1 MKKRV
6 ISWLLCLAL
15 CLSMLPMAAL
25 AEDVQ
30 APEGP
35 APSMNEPQPEPRAKE
50 NETPAPEPEKK
61 VQSELMTAEKLLMPL
76 AEDTPFTISFT
87 ATQNGNLIT
96 DEKPGVLS
104 GGEVTLTVRIHLSDV
119 SLRNDIIKA
128 AQQSTLQVDNNN
140 ITFAGVGA
148 EGNDTLVITITF
160 AASSESH
167 SVKYLITYNNQE
179 TTAECTLRFGVC
191 SHLEAS
197 EVNGKFKCTE
207 CGAAL
212 VAELTAGASS
222 SATTYY
228 DALKDALDAAR
239 EADAGSTVTLLA
251 DCSLGS
257 YELRKGSFML
267 DLDGH
272 TLTQP
277 GNPLWVSGTANLTV
291 NNNNSGAINCGRF
304 CVKSKTATLSVTIGS
319 KYEGLM
325 TTIAWQNVSDFL
337 DSNMGYQIN
346 KKWADALAIR
356 GMSIENVTVEKA
368 PFTTSD
374 ITVSPE
380 NAYVNREATL
390 SVTLS
395 EFQAG
400 TEATC
405 EYSVRYGTN
414 YTYQKS
420 LKKPTYT
427 ADQAFAVEFT
437 PSEEKYY
444 IQAVIT
450 SGDFSVVKTLEK
462 TFNTCTHGYGLV
474 DRDGHCRGCDSQ
486 MAASVSSTHYVD
498 GRKYYE
504 TFDLAL
510 SAAWDV
516 LKNSD
521 CWFTMFQDAQVGTI
535 EYQYLNVLGGKTLY
549 MDLNGQTLTSRGVAF
564 RVPAKE
570 WKLDLTNG
578 TVIGNTSGYTG
589 VYGVIEVAAGGSLN
603 VHGGTITIQNK
614 GAATKGINAP
624 SIMVHGY
631 SPSTGAEVR
640 GVANIAGDEKSN
652 FGSLFISGGK
662 VTVNGGTYD
671 QAKVTYGG
679 SLKVFSGTF
688 QGDVTVDDH
697 ALLDVGS
704 TNAYFDGKLTFESEG
719 MGRLSL
725 GNYKHIKTEDATLGK
740 LNNNYAYVFMNG
752 GVYVPDAR
760 NLPELIADKGK
771 YITIESHRHDFSNN
785 GKCWC
790 GAEAEAYL
798 WMNGPQNYGYFD
810 DMLAL
815 AEKAKGSCVYLRRDV
830 TIRDTTVKE
839 GNFSIAG
846 GGFKVTCSGS
856 SALIFSGG
864 TVSIGDGTFDRLK
877 VTDNGKLTLNGG
889 KYYAIDVTGS
899 TYENYGQLLPDGYAF
914 KASTGWEAKGDITEE
929 SFASDTAKEVKI
941 LPLRSVTISPDGET
955 TVPYGTSV
963 KFTATVEA
971 NSSSGTTYKWFC
983 DGVEILDETT
993 NELTVT
999 KDIGSYEYRCDV
1011 TRDGYTLSSN
1021 TVQLTVQRID
1031 LSDAVLSATIAE
1043 RAYDGTTNAT
1053 VTSSSIGSS
1062 GLTANTDYTISSAEF
1077 EDMNAGKNKKVTVTV
1092 KLTNRNYCFGHDAD
1106 GTPIMEKTFQTTGTI
1121 AQNTTPIVKD
1131 KTIEVYSGV
1140 AHKYTVDLD
1149 ACLNNPQNLGF
1160 ESYEITEKNI
1170 VVSKLIDADQVVL
1183 EDHNL
1188 KIPVNAVVT
1197 APGTV
1202 AAKFTIA
1209 VACKNYSNVTI
1220 LVRVETKDRLAV
1232 TATATPSKSK
1242 LTYGEKLDTI
1252 TLSGETIPE
1261 LQGTFAW
1268 QTPDAILD
1276 AGTYTE
1282 LGWKFTPDNYTYA
1295 EASGTAEIAVKQA
1308 KLTDPTPMTLT
1319 IYNGW
1324 AGTYEAALPEL
1335 PTLEKGLRFGND
1347 AAYAAYGTPVV
1358 SADGYYSSG
1367 AELKTVNGKQGV
1379 SIPILK
1385 NETTKEGQ
1393 AGTITVQYTS
1403 QNYEPVTLA
1412 INLVA
1417 KNRTAPTF
1425 ILTAD
1430 HDTLSGGGKVTLTLE
1445 RGNLPDGAVVTVS
1458 GTDKA
1463 GNAVTLTDNGDGT
1476 YSATLP
1482 NKTQTYTF
1490 IAVYDGSQTIAPKT
1504 DFTTVKV
1511 QQRSSG
1517 GGEPA
1522 KPSFPVKISNSG
1534 DKKTAEIDLSGTKSG
1549 ITDVTLPTDAVKKI
1563 VDSDVVSLTVKLP
1576 DVTVSF
1582 DDKALAAVA
1591 EQSSG
1596 ADLSLSVNVGTANN
1610 SNLTDAQ
1617 KNAITGAHE
1626 LSVIEVSLSSNGEK
1640 ISNFNGGSVTIDVP
1654 FQWSMKGLLRAYY
1667 IDENGNK
1674 SAIDVTY
1681 KNGVATL
1688 VLNHFSTYVVEAV
1701 DALSFTDVS
1710 AKAYHFDAVAWAVKN
1725 KITSGQSDTLFA
1737 PDASCTRAQMVTFL
1751 WRANGSPEPTVTEL
1765 PFTDVAADAYYA
1777 KAVLWAVENGIT
1789 TGTSDTTFDPD
1800 GVVTRA
1806 EAVTFLWRSAGN
1818 PAAEGKLFADVESTK
1833 YYAEA
1838 VRWAVANGVTKG
1850 VSDTS
1855 FAPGSACTRAQIV
1868 TFLYRNCTNK

>member
-50 NETPAPEPEKK
+50 NETPAPESGAKI
-61 VQSELMTAEKLLMPL
+61 QSELMTAGNLFMPL
-76 AEDTPFTISFT
+76 AEDIPFTISFT

-96 DEKPGVLS
+96 DEKPGVIS
-104 GGEVTLTVRIHLSDV
+104 GGEVTLTVRIQLLDI
-119 SLRNDIIKA
+119 SLRNDIIEA

-140 ITFAGVGA
+140 ITFAGVGG
-148 EGNDTLVITITF
+148 EDNDTLVITITF

-179 TTAECTLRFGVC
+179 TTAERTLQFGVC
-191 SHLEAS
+191 SHLEAIN
-197 EVNGKFKCTE
+197 VNGKVKCNE

-222 SATTYY
+222 SATYY
-228 DALKDALDAAR
+228 DTLEEALSAAQT
-239 EADAGSTVTLLA
+239 EANSGCTVKLLA
-251 DCSLGS
+251 DRSLLS
-257 YELRKGSFML
+257 KYELEKGTFTL

-272 TLTQP
+272 ALTQTGSP
-277 GNPLWVSGTANLTV
+277 MWVSGTANLTV
-291 NNNNSGAINCGRF
+291 KNNSSNAKNTGRF
-304 CVKSKTATLSVTIGS
+304 SLQSETATLSVTKGS
-319 KYEGLM
+319 KYALLM
-325 TTIAWQNVSDFL
+325 NNVSRMNVACFL
-337 DSNMGYQIN
+337 GPDMGYKN
-346 KKWADALAIR
+346 ANGAWANFGQLNNGAIYD
-356 GMSIENVTVEKA
+356 VTVEQA

-374 ITVSPE
+374 ITISPE
-380 NAYVNREATL
+380 NAYVNRKVTL

-395 EFQAG
+395 NLETG
-400 TEATC
+400 TTPTC
-405 EYSVRYGTN
+405 SYFMSDSSNSQTSREGITLDAN
-414 YTYQKS
+414 
-420 LKKPTYT
+420 
-427 ADQAFAVEFT
+427 QAFTVEFT
-437 PSEEKYY
+437 PREKQYY
-444 IQAVIT
+444 IRAWIT
-450 SGDFSVVKTLEK
+450 ADEFTVVKTIKK
-462 TFNTCTHGYGLV
+462 TFKTCMHRHGEVNQTTGY
-474 DRDGHCRGCDSQ
+474 CKGCDSW
-486 MAASVSSTHYVD
+486 MAASVSSTHYVND
-498 GRKYYE
+498 RKYYE
-504 TFDLAL
+504 TFDLAMK
-510 SAAWDV
+510 AALDM
-516 LKNSD
+516 LKSKD
-521 CWFTMFQDAQVGTI
+521 CWFTMFQNAQVGTI
-535 EYQYLNVLGGKTLY
+535 EYQYLDDLNGKTLY
-549 MDLNGQTLTSRGVAF
+549 MDLNEKTLTSSGVAF
-564 RVPAKE
+564 RVQGDK
-570 WKLDLTNG
+570 WKLDITNG
-578 TVIGNTSGYTG
+578 TVIGDTSGYNP
-589 VYGVIEVAAGGSLN
+589 VNGVIEVEAGGYLN
-603 VHGGTITIQNK
+603 VRDGTIQNK
-614 GAATKGINAP
+614 GANAP

-640 GVANIAGDEKSN
+640 GVANIAGDKKSN
-652 FGSLFISGGK
+652 FGSLFIIGGN

-671 QAKVTYGG
+671 QAKVTNGG

-704 TNAYFDGKLTFESEG
+704 TNAYFDGKLTFKSEG
-719 MGRLSL
+719 RGSLSR
-725 GNYKHIKTEDATLGK
+725 GYYKHIETEGATLGK

-760 NLPELIADKGK
+760 NLPELTAVDGK

-798 WMNGPQNYGYFD
+798 WMNGPQQYGYFD

-815 AEKAKGSCVYLRRDV
+815 AEEKDGSCVYLLKDV
-830 TIRDTTVKE
+830 TIIRDTEVKE

-846 GGFKVTCSGS
+846 GRFKVTCSGS
-856 SALIFSGG
+856 SALKFSGG
-864 TVSIGDGTFDRLK
+864 TVSIGDGTFGRLK
-877 VTDNGKLTLNGG
+877 VTGKGKLTLNGG
-889 KYYAIDVTGS
+889 KYYAIDVTDS
-899 TYENYGQLLPDGYAF
+899 SVYTNYGLLLPDYYAF
-914 KASTGWEAKGDITEE
+914 KASTTWEAKGNITAA

-971 NSSSGTTYKWFC
+971 NSSGATYKWFC
-983 DGVEILDETT
+983 DNTEIAGKTT
-993 NELTVT
+993 SELTVT

-1031 LSDAVLSATIAE
+1031 LFDAALSATIAR

-1062 GLTANTDYTISSAEF
+1062 SLTAGTDYTISAEF
-1077 EDMNAGKNKKVTVTV
+1077 EDANAGEGKKVTVKVT
-1092 KLTNRNYCFGHDAD
+1092 LTNPNYCFGYKSD
-1106 GTPIMEKTFQTTGTI
+1106 GTPILEKTFETTGTI
-1121 AQNTTPIVKD
+1121 MQDTTPIEKSE
-1131 KTIEVYSGV
+1131 KIEVYSGV
-1140 AHKYTVDLD
+1140 AHTYTVDLD
-1149 ACLNNPQNLGF
+1149 ACLNNLQDLGF
-1160 ESYEITEKNI
+1160 EGYQITEKDI
-1170 VVSKLIDADQVVL
+1170 VVSKLIDANQVVL
-1183 EDHNL
+1183 EGHSL

-1220 LVRVETKDRLAV
+1220 LVRVETKDRSTV

-1252 TLSGETIPE
+1252 ALSGTTDPMIP
-1261 LQGTFAW
+1261 GTFAW

-1276 AGTYTE
+1276 AGRHAD
-1282 LGWKFTPDNYTYA
+1282 LVWKFIPADYTYA
-1295 EASGTAEIAVKQA
+1295 EASGTAEITVKQA
-1308 KLTDPTPMTLT
+1308 KLTDPAPVTLT

-1335 PTLEKGLRFGND
+1335 PALAEGLYFGKNT
-1347 AAYAAYGTPVV
+1347 AYGEPDV
-1358 SADGYYSSG
+1358 SAGEYYSSG

-1385 NETTKEGQ
+1385 NETAKEGKV
-1393 AGTITVQYTS
+1393 GTITVQYTS

-1417 KNRTAPTF
+1417 RNRTAPTF

-1458 GTDKA
+1458 GTDEA
-1463 GNAVTLTDNGDGT
+1463 GNAVTMTDNGDGT

-1490 IAVYDGSQTIAPKT
+1490 IAAYDGSQTIAPKT

-1522 KPSFPVKISNSG
+1522 KPSFPVKIANSG
-1534 DKKTAEIDLSGTKSG
+1534 DGVAKVDKSYASAGAKVTITVTPGRNATVQRITVTDEDGQRLKLTENRDGTY
-1549 ITDVTLPTDAVKKI
+1549 
-1563 VDSDVVSLTVKLP
+1563 
-1576 DVTVSF
+1576 SF
-1582 DDKALAAVA
+1582 TMP
-1591 EQSSG
+1591 S
-1596 ADLSLSVNVGTANN
+1596 GTANVYVRF
-1610 SNLTDAQ
+1610 SGSGLPFADVPSGSWYYDDVAYVYDTGLMTGLTVTAFGPNLSTTRGM
-1617 KNAITGAHE
+1617 I
-1626 LSVIEVSLSSNGEK
+1626 
-1640 ISNFNGGSVTIDVP
+1640 VTILWRMENEPAAKHGCPFADVRRG
-1654 FQWSMKGLLRAYY
+1654 SYY
-1667 IDENGNK
+1667 EQAIAWASENG
-1674 SAIDVTY
+1674 IVT
-1681 KNGVATL
+1681 G
-1688 VLNHFSTYVVEAV
+1688 
-1701 DALSFTDVS
+1701 
-1710 AKAYHFDAVAWAVKN
+1710 FDAS
-1725 KITSGQSDTLFA
+1725 TFA
-1737 PDASCTRAQMVTFL
+1737 PDRAITREQLAAILFRFAAYRGMDAVTLRENLSSFQDQAAISAYAVSALNWAVGEGLMQGTGDKLEPTGSATRAQ
-1751 WRANGSPEPTVTEL
+1751 
-1765 PFTDVAADAYYA
+1765 VAAM
-1777 KAVLWAVENGIT
+1777 LRR
-1789 TGTSDTTFDPD
+1789 FM
-1800 GVVTRA
+1800 
-1806 EAVTFLWRSAGN
+1806 
-1818 PAAEGKLFADVESTK
+1818 
-1833 YYAEA
+1833 
-1838 VRWAVANGVTKG
+1838 
-1850 VSDTS
+1850 
-1855 FAPGSACTRAQIV
+1855 Q
-1868 TFLYRNCTNK
+1868 RNF

>member
-15 CLSMLPMAAL
+15 CLSMLSVAAL

-35 APSMNEPQPEPRAKE
+35 ASSMNEPQPEPRAKE

-76 AEDTPFTISFT
+76 SLGDENSPFSSISIVVSQDGTEIGDNNQGILNKSVTLYGDLICKDAAQRDTIMLNSTISLKVDGVESKSGLGKTTNSSEILVQASDFT
-87 ATQNGNLIT
+87 P
-96 DEKPGVLS
+96 EK
-104 GGEVTLTVRIHLSDV
+104 E
-119 SLRNDIIKA
+119 NY
-128 AQQSTLQVDNNN
+128 
-140 ITFAGVGA
+140 
-148 EGNDTLVITITF
+148 TITLSI
-160 AASSESH
+160 AYREYS
-167 SVKYLITYNNQE
+167 KIITRDL
-179 TTAECTLRFGVC
+179 AF
-191 SHLEAS
+191 
-197 EVNGKFKCTE
+197 KKCTHPSLNDSTGKCSQ

-222 SATTYY
+222 SATYY
-228 DALKDALDAAR
+228 ETLTKALDAAQ
-239 EADAGSTVTLLA
+239 EAAAGSTVTLL
-251 DCSLGS
+251 DNCSLGS
-257 YELRKGSFML
+257 YELQKGIFTL

-272 TLTQP
+272 ALTQT

-291 NNNNSGAINCGRF
+291 KNNSSNAKNTGEF
-304 CVKSKTATLSVTIGS
+304 SLQSETATLSVTKSS
-319 KYEGLM
+319 KYALLM
-325 TTIAWQNVSDFL
+325 NSVSGMNVACFL
-337 DSNMGYQIN
+337 GPDMGY
-346 KKWADALAIR
+346 KKADRAWASFSELRGTAIY
-356 GMSIENVTVEKA
+356 NVTVEEA

-380 NAYVNREATL
+380 DAYVNRKVAL

-395 EFQAG
+395 NLKTG
-400 TEATC
+400 TTPTC
-405 EYSVRYGTN
+405 SYFVSDSSNNQTSYEGITLDAN
-414 YTYQKS
+414 
-420 LKKPTYT
+420 
-427 ADQAFAVEFT
+427 QAFTAEFT
-437 PSEEKYY
+437 PRVDQYY
-444 IQAVIT
+444 IQAWIT
-450 SGDFSVVKTLEK
+450 ADEFTVVKTIKK
-462 TFNTCTHGYGLV
+462 TFKTCAHSYGDV
-474 DRDGHCRGCDSQ
+474 DQKTGFCSGCNSQ
-486 MAASVSSTHYVD
+486 MAASVSPSSFVD
-498 GRKYYE
+498 QRTYYE
-504 TFDLAL
+504 TFDLAMK
-510 SAAWDV
+510 AAWEM
-516 LKNSD
+516 LKSKD

-549 MDLNGQTLTSRGVAF
+549 MDLNEKTLTSRGVAF

-570 WKLDLTNG
+570 WKLNLSNG
-578 TVIGNTSGYTG
+578 TVIGDTTNHKP
-589 VYGVIEVAAGGSLN
+589 VQGVIEVEAGGSLN
-603 VHGGTITIQNK
+603 VHGGTIQNK
-614 GAATKGINAP
+614 GAADKGVNAP

-631 SPSTGAEVR
+631 SSNSGPVR
-640 GVANIAGDEKSN
+640 GYAYIAGDADSN
-652 FGSLFISGGK
+652 FGSLFISGGN
-662 VTVNGGTYD
+662 VTANGGTYD
-671 QAKVTYGG
+671 HAKVTYGG
-679 SLKVFSGTF
+679 SLEVINGRF

-697 ALLDVGS
+697 TSLVVNSNL
-704 TNAYFDGKLTFESEG
+704 AYFDGTLTFEPYG
-719 MGRLSL
+719 MGRLTN
-725 GNYKHIKTEDATLGK
+725 GNYKHIITKEATLGK
-740 LNNNYAYVFMNG
+740 LSNNTLDVFYIG
-752 GVYVPDAR
+752 EVYQPDAK
-760 NLPELIADKGK
+760 NQAELKAGEDT
-771 YITIESHRHDFSNN
+771 YITIRKHKHDFSNN
-785 GKCWC
+785 GTCAC
-790 GAEAEAYL
+790 GEEAEAYL
-798 WMNGPQNYGYFD
+798 WVNGPQQYGYFD

-815 AEKAKGSCVYLRRDV
+815 AEKAEGSCVYLRRDV
-830 TIRDTTVKE
+830 TIIRDTPVTE

-846 GGFKVTCSGS
+846 GSFKVTCSGS
-856 SALIFSGG
+856 SALVFSGG
-864 TVSIGDGTFDRLK
+864 TVSIRDGMFGRLK
-877 VTDNGKLTLNGG
+877 VTDDGKLTLNGG
-889 KYYAIDVTGS
+889 NYYAIDVTGS
-899 TYENYGQLLPDGYAF
+899 TYENYGQLLPDDYAF
-914 KASTGWEAKGDITEE
+914 KTSTGWEAKDDITAASFE
-929 SFASDTAKEVKI
+929 SATAKEVKI
-941 LPLRSVTISPDGET
+941 LPLRSVEISPRASEAAF
-955 TVPYGTSV
+955 GTSV
-963 KFTATVEA
+963 TFTATPSHTDGA
-971 NSSSGTTYKWFC
+971 TYQWYRN
-983 DGVEILDETT
+983 DVAIQDATT
-993 NELTVT
+993 NTLVVNEPV
-999 KDIGSYEYRCDV
+999 GVYEYRCDV
-1011 TRDGYTLSSN
+1011 TRDDYTLSSN

-1031 LSDAVLSATIAE
+1031 LSDAALSATIAE
-1043 RAYDGTTNAT
+1043 RAYDGSASAT
-1053 VTSSSIGSS
+1053 VTASSIGNS
-1062 GLTANTDYTISSAEF
+1062 GLAANTDYTISAEF
-1077 EDMNAGKNKKVTVTV
+1077 EDKNAGEGKKVTVKV
-1092 KLTNRNYCFGHDAD
+1092 ALTNPNYCFGYDANKQ
-1106 GTPIMEKTFQTTGTI
+1106 PIMEKTFDTTGTI
-1121 AQNTTPIVKD
+1121 AQNTDSREPISVD
-1131 KTIEVYSGV
+1131 ENIYNSA
-1140 AHKYTVDLD
+1140 AHTYKFDLD
-1149 ACLNNPQNLGF
+1149 SYLTAIKDDLGTM
-1160 ESYEITEKNI
+1160 SYGTPEPNSLQRGIGTP
-1170 VVSKLIDADQVVL
+1170 VL
-1183 EDHNL
+1183 EGHTL
-1188 KIPVNAVVT
+1188 KLPVSAMLWTSPIELGKITIPVNSQ
-1197 APGTV
+1197 
-1202 AAKFTIA
+1202 
-1209 VACKNYSNVTI
+1209 NYANVSI
-1220 LVRVETKDRLAV
+1220 EICLKLVERTAV
-1232 TATATPSKSK
+1232 TATATPSKTE
-1242 LTYGEKLDTI
+1242 LTYGERLDTI
-1252 TLSGETIPE
+1252 TLSGKTTPE
-1261 LQGTFAW
+1261 LQGTFVW
-1268 QTPDAILD
+1268 QKPDAILD
-1276 AGTYTE
+1276 VGTYTE
-1282 LGWKFTPDNYTYA
+1282 LGWKFTPVDYTYA
-1295 EASGTAEIAVKQA
+1295 EASGTAKITVKQA
-1308 KLTDPTPMTLT
+1308 KLQDPAPMTLM

-1324 AGTYEAALPEL
+1324 AATYEAALPEL
-1335 PTLEKGLRFGND
+1335 PTLKEGLHFGND
-1347 AAYAAYGTPVV
+1347 AAYGTPDV

-1367 AELKTVNGKQGV
+1367 AELKTVNGKQDV

-1445 RGNLPDGAVVTVS
+1445 RGNLPDGAVVMVS
-1458 GTDKA
+1458 GTDEA

-1482 NKTQTYTF
+1482 NKTQTYTL

-1504 DFTTVKV
+1504 DVATVKV

-1582 DDKALAAVA
+1582 DNKALAAVA

-1617 KNAITGAHE
+1617 KNAITGARE

-1710 AKAYHFDAVAWAVKN
+1710 AKAYYFDAVAWAVKN

-1855 FAPGSACTRAQIV
+1855 FAPGSACTRAQIAA
-1868 TFLYRNCTNK
+1868 FLYRNCTNK